1 MNELNLNKLFGQ
13 QGYHGLAGLGYQRT
27 YIDEA
32 GLFTL
37 SNKPALDQTVIWV
50 SQARGSYKVKEG
62 IVRSIIKP
70 NDETKWS
77 NLLAQHGVTYWHNY
91 HLSLTDVSK
100 KVLKFQ
106 PTSNQYRVLIEVK
119 RKHPKTQ
126 KESPSHWY
134 APKLSQFFWVKPESN
149 TTL

>member
-1 MNELNLNKLFGQ
+1 MNELNLNELFGQ
-13 QGYHGLAGLGYQRT
+13 KGYHGLAGLGYQRT

-50 SQARGSYKVKEG
+50 SQAQGSYKVKEG

-70 NDETKWS
+70 NDDTVWNDLWAEP
-77 NLLAQHGVTYWHNY
+77 LLTGA
-91 HLSLTDVSK
+91 SK
-100 KVLKFQ
+100 NVVKFQ
-106 PTSNQYRVLIEVK
+106 PTSNQYRVLVEVK

-126 KESPSHWY
+126 KELPSHWY
-134 APKLSQFFWVKPESN
+134 APRLSQFFWVKPESN
-149 TTL
+149 TIL